1 MRGVMSDLPLQNFLI
16 DTTGHIKLTDFGL
29 AAGALNPGKIEHL
42 KHKVSPVCPVSS

>member
-1 MRGVMSDLPLQNFLI
+1 MSDLPLQNFLI

-42 KHKVSPVCPVSS
+42 KHKVSLVCPAPSSSS